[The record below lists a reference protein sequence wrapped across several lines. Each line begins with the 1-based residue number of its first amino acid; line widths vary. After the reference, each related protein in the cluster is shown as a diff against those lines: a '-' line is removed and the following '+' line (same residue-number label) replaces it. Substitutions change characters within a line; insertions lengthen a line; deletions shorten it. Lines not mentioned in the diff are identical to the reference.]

1 MSDTPRTEA
10 ALKASRNQFDALQK
24 LTSEAAKLE
33 RENAS
38 LRAVAM
44 KLIENNGGSVLQ
56 LEEQMERDSVD
67 DYIMIKLQD
76 FEALRAA
83 IDSARKE
90 NNS

>member
-83 IDSARKE
+83 IDAARKE